1 MQDVLVT
8 ELLFR
13 NKIKDRSTVGVVC
26 LGKDFDIVKNAFCIP
41 IEEKTSRCFKYIIV
55 FDFDSRE
62 SETLEKILV
71 FNTCEFLILIHYQ
84 SAFLY
89 HRTTLPLDDI
99 FTYLRERYIK
109 VLDVDRLYSREHILC
124 REEYFSIICEFS
136 IPK

>member
-1 MQDVLVT
+1 MQDALIT

-13 NKIKDRSTVGVVC
+13 NKIKSKSDVGVIC
-26 LGKDFDIVKNAFCIP
+26 LGKDYQVVRHEFCIP

-55 FDFDSRE
+55 FDFDSRH
-62 SETLEKILV
+62 SEVLEKILSL
-71 FNTCEFLILIHYQ
+71 NHCEFLILIHYQ
-84 SAFLY
+84 SSFLY
-89 HRTTLPLDDI
+89 QRTTLSLDDI

-124 REEYFSIICEFS
+124 REEYFSIICEFV